1 MWYPSWW
8 SCKAAGRINGRIC
21 AEGRLGHPAQ
31 VIEGAEHE
39 KGLLCR
45 VDPRREDL
53 ALYAALIARLRER
66 SEVLTEFIGESTLED
81 IEAATM
87 TDFDIYERD
96 MALLHQA
103 DAVVAECSTP
113 SLGVGYEL
121 GSAHALGLPVY
132 ILYRP
137 REGRRLSAM
146 VSGNRGFTLL
156 PYGSREEA
164 LAAVNRIL
172 DELGV

>member
-1 MWYPSWW
+1 MKRVYF
-8 SCKAAGRINGRIC
+8 AGSIRG
-21 AEGRLGHPAQ
+21 G
-31 VIEGAEHE
+31 
-39 KGLLCR
+39 
-45 VDPRREDL
+45 REDL

-113 SLGVGYEL
+113 LAGGGVRAGQRSCA
-121 GSAHALGLPVY
+121 GTAGLYPVPAKRKPPAFRHG
-132 ILYRP
+132 IGQP
-137 REGRRLSAM
+137 RL
-146 VSGNRGFTLL
+146 FTLL

>member
-1 MWYPSWW
+1 MKRVYF
-8 SCKAAGRINGRIC
+8 AGSIRGGR
-21 AEGRLGHPAQ
+21 E
-31 VIEGAEHE
+31 
-39 KGLLCR
+39 
-45 VDPRREDL
+45 
-53 ALYAALIARLRER
+53 YAALIARLRER

-137 REGRRLSAM
+137 RESRRLSAM

>member
-1 MWYPSWW
+1 MKRVYF
-8 SCKAAGRINGRIC
+8 AGSIRG
-21 AEGRLGHPAQ
+21 G
-31 VIEGAEHE
+31 
-39 KGLLCR
+39 
-45 VDPRREDL
+45 REDL

-121 GSAHALGLPVY
+121 GSAHALLQQVLHVVALSQATTPPAPDCGRTPRRGSSARSPGY
-132 ILYRP
+132 SYRRQGIP
-137 REGRRLSAM
+137 
-146 VSGNRGFTLL
+146 
-156 PYGSREEA
+156 PP
-164 LAAVNRIL
+164 
-172 DELGV
+172 

>member
-1 MWYPSWW
+1 MKRVYF
-8 SCKAAGRINGRIC
+8 AGSIRG
-21 AEGRLGHPAQ
+21 G
-31 VIEGAEHE
+31 
-39 KGLLCR
+39 
-45 VDPRREDL
+45 REDL

-137 REGRRLSAM
+137 RESRRLSAM

-156 PYGSREEA
+156 PYGSRGEA
-164 LAAVNRIL
+164 PYAGEARGKPSGGRFGLRPQPGTL
-172 DELGV
+172 HLP

>member
-1 MWYPSWW
+1 MKRVYF
-8 SCKAAGRINGRIC
+8 AGSIRG
-21 AEGRLGHPAQ
+21 G
-31 VIEGAEHE
+31 
-39 KGLLCR
+39 
-45 VDPRREDL
+45 REDL

-121 GSAHALGLPVY
+121 GSAHAL
-132 ILYRP
+132 
-137 REGRRLSAM
+137 
-146 VSGNRGFTLL
+146 
-156 PYGSREEA
+156 
-164 LAAVNRIL
+164 
-172 DELGV
+172 

>member
-1 MWYPSWW
+1 MEPTVSYPHLPENTLPASEGREIKIDQVVIG
-8 SCKAAGRINGRIC
+8 SCTNGR
-21 AEGRLGHPAQ
+21 
-31 VIEGAEHE
+31 
-39 KGLLCR
+39 
-45 VDPRREDL
+45 
-53 ALYAALIARLRER
+53 
-66 SEVLTEFIGESTLED
+66 LED
-81 IEAATM
+81 MEAATM

-113 SLGVGYEL
+113 SLGVGDEL

-137 REGRRLSAM
+137 SESRRLSAM
-146 VSGNRGFTLL
+146 VSGTRGFTLL